1 MMELQAKAL
10 AALVLIIVASGAAIF
25 LFAFQSARNNP
36 VVLVEGGYITS
47 LDSELVTIRAMG
59 LDVNITLAWEND
71 LGVGSFAINITNIDV
86 TRAEI
91 ISEADVATIANGTFF
106 EVLEVSTNEDVALV
120 QIRTPYAEN
129 TISFYVLGDSQGYQG
144 GIEQVVAAANENR
157 PDFVFHC
164 GDLTPFGQEAQYLDV
179 VDALDDCNVPIF
191 TTAGNHDIR
200 LDGAERYLQHFGP
213 STYSFDFGPAHFVV
227 FNTSTGDVSEDEIQ
241 WLTTDLTGSRAEQ
254 KYVFTHIPPFDP
266 RSEGSHSMINL
277 TTAERIMTLFEDSG
291 VDTVFTGHIHL
302 FNNSVVEGVRYVITG
317 GAGASLYAAPED
329 GGIYHYVEVT
339 IVGSLQTIE
348 AVTLDSPSIER
359 DMILVRGFDEDV
371 TLSLDDLLAMPI
383 AEGYSSF
390 QNQYDNWRGQGT
402 YRGVQLSDL
411 LDLVGGMAVSD
422 RLRVSSNDGYEQYFS
437 YWNVYP
443 NASWQSIQGDMILA
457 FEFNGSLVP
466 EWSNGMRL
474 MMMPSDGGYS
484 NDDCQ
489 ATSAPGMGWYVYP
502 SAGSR
507 WVRYVEA
514 IEVVSG

>member
-1 MMELQAKAL
+1 MELRAKAL
-10 AALVLIIVASGAAIF
+10 ATLVLIIVASGTAIF
-25 LFAFQSARNNP
+25 LFAFQSTRNNP

-47 LDSELVTIRAMG
+47 QDSELVTIRAMG
-59 LDVNITLAWEND
+59 LDANITLVWEND
-71 LGVGSFAINITNIDV
+71 LGVGSFVINITNIDV
-86 TRAEI
+86 AKAEI
-91 ISEADVATIANGTFF
+91 ISEADVATIANGTSF
-106 EVLEVSTNEDVALV
+106 EVLDVSTSEDVALV
-120 QIRTPYAEN
+120 QIRTPYVEN

-164 GDLTPFGQEAQYLDV
+164 GDLG
-179 VDALDDCNVPIF
+179 
-191 TTAGNHDIR
+191 G
-200 LDGAERYLQHFGP
+200 ERYLQHFGS
-213 STYSFDFGPAHFVV
+213 STYSFDFGPSHFAV
-227 FNTSTGDVSEDEIQ
+227 FNTSNGDVSEDEIQ
-241 WLTTDLTGSRAEQ
+241 WLTEDLTESRAER

-266 RSEGSHSMINL
+266 RSEGSHSMINQ
-277 TTAERIMTLFEDSG
+277 TTAERIMGIFEDSG

-329 GGIYHYVEVT
+329 GGIYHYVNVT

-348 AVTLDSPSIER
+348 AVTLDSPSVER
-359 DMILVRGFDEDV
+359 DMILVRGIDEDV

-383 AEGYSSF
+383 TEGISSF

-411 LDLVGGMAVSD
+411 LNLVGGMTVSD
-422 RLRVSSNDGYEQYFS
+422 RLRVTSNDGYEQYFS

-457 FEFNGSLVP
+457 FAFNGSLVP
-466 EWSNGMRL
+466 EWSDGMRL
-474 MMMPSDGGYS
+474 AMMPSDEGYS

-489 ATSAPGMGWYVYP
+489 ATSAPGMGWHVYP

-507 WVRYVEA
+507 WVRYVET